1 MSKQVKKIAEKIAM
15 GLFMVLTISFFTTGC
30 DELSPPKAEITVT
43 DSTGIAVED
52 ARVILY
58 CVQRPE
64 ESRECVVVD
73 TQMTDQVGKAYFEF
87 ENPSVLKIDVWK
99 ADVREVI
106 TGTFPNE
113 VITLVGDTVC
123 TEGFITLENDEVIE
137 QRLIVDVCNSE
148 L

>member
-1 MSKQVKKIAEKIAM
+1 MSKQVKKIAENIAM
-15 GLFMVLTISFFTTGC
+15 GLFMVLTISFFTTSC
-30 DELSPPKAEITVT
+30 DELTPPKAEITVT
-43 DSTGIAVED
+43 DSTGIAVEE
-52 ARVILY
+52 ARVVLY

-64 ESRECVVVD
+64 ESRECVITD
-73 TQMTDQVGKAYFEF
+73 TQYTDQVGKAYFEF

-113 VITLVGDTVC
+113 VITLVGDTLC

-137 QRLIVDVCNSE
+137 QRLIVDVCNAD